1 MGAEGLSVPRPRWR
15 GLTVEAEGLSPRV
28 PGEGRSGACWRDP
41 GWEAGVSAQTRGTGV
56 RQGSADQ
63 GKGDKWTWWEQGVK
77 GRGATDSTLGGLSP
91 SSAEFGVSGRGR
103 AVLGQGVGGRGRV
116 NNKGATGRGP
126 VPGASQAPPRLAMQR
141 TKKCSGRRHICR
153 ELGGEAMCVGR
164 PGRPLRGG
172 NTQHRHR
179 NAVLGGREPWEL
191 PVTGGEGSRRL
202 GLSSNDSWAVEHSR
216 AGLPAQDSRSLF
228 PGRGPVPLGKRG
240 EGRTQFQG
248 LAPESKINMP
258 RTSGRAGWREEGG
271 PAQEEPEQG
280 AGAASPVVV
289 SSGLGQG
296 DAGLRARRGCW
307 TWACWPPA
315 RRQGGGGSAR
325 REWPGHSALRWSCC
339 H

>member
-1 MGAEGLSVPRPRWR
+1 MDLVGTG
-15 GLTVEAEGLSPRV
+15 
-28 PGEGRSGACWRDP
+28 GEG
-41 GWEAGVSAQTRGTGV
+41 AGGHRQYIGGSVSQLCRVRRFRKRQSCAGSRGG
-56 RQGSADQ
+56 RQRESQQQGSH
-63 GKGDKWTWWEQGVK
+63 
-77 GRGATDSTLGGLSP
+77 GA
-91 SSAEFGVSGRGR
+91 
-103 AVLGQGVGGRGRV
+103 
-116 NNKGATGRGP
+116 GP